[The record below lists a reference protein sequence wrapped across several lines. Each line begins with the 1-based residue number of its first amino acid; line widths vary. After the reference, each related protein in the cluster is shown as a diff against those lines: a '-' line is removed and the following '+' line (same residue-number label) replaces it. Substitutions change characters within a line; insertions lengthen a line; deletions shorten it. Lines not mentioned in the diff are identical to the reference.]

1 LFQNEWTGTT
11 SDEGNESTRAPAR
24 SQFARH
30 VDRAMMAR
38 KNSHPQRRFHGTGPV
53 NTGGEIM
60 VRFASR
66 SGTRLRALPG
76 IAAGILFAAF
86 AASPLPAAAQS
97 ADSFPT
103 RPIKVLVPY
112 APGGATDIIARI
124 VAAKLTES
132 LGQSVLVENRPGA
145 SGNLALEAVAK
156 APADGYT
163 LFVGNVSTN
172 TINENTFA
180 SQLQIKPSR
189 DLVGI
194 AKLVEIPHI
203 IATTAAFPANSVA
216 DLIAL
221 AKKDPGKI
229 NYASAG
235 LGSYPHLDM
244 EKLMKTAGIQMTHIP
259 YKGGAGQMIPA
270 IISGEAPVAFL
281 NLSSALPHVR
291 SGRMKAIA
299 TTAPG
304 RLVELPNVPTMAEQG
319 FPGIGTNAWQGM
331 FAPAATP
338 KPIIDKIYQSVAA
351 VLSNPEMKEQLA
363 KQMLDVTLS
372 PSPAQ
377 FQQLVEKETR
387 AWGDFLREAK
397 IKIE

>member
-1 LFQNEWTGTT
+1 MT
-11 SDEGNESTRAPAR
+11 
-24 SQFARH
+24 
-30 VDRAMMAR
+30 
-38 KNSHPQRRFHGTGPV
+38 
-53 NTGGEIM
+53 
-60 VRFASR
+60 RFANEF
-66 SGTRLRALPG
+66 RLPTL
-76 IAAGILFAAF
+76 IAAAALFASALL
-86 AASPLPAAAQS
+86 AGAQPVQAQDPYPS
-97 ADSFPT
+97 
-103 RPIKVLVPY
+103 RPVKVLVPY

-172 TINENTFA
+172 TINENIFA
-180 SQLQIKPSR
+180 HQLQIKPSR

-203 IATTAAFPANSVA
+203 IAANAEFPANSVA
-216 DLIAL
+216 ELIAL
-221 AKKDPGKI
+221 AKKEPGKI
-229 NYASAG
+229 NYASAS

-244 EKLMKTAGIQMTHIP
+244 EKLMKAAGIQMTHIP

-270 IISGEAPVAFL
+270 ILSGEAPVAFL
-281 NLSSALPHVR
+281 NLSSALPHIR

-299 TTAPG
+299 TTAPQ
-304 RLVELPNVPTMAEQG
+304 RLAELPNVATMAEQG

-338 KPIIDKIYQSVAA
+338 KPIIDKIYRSVAA
-351 VLSNPEMKEQLA
+351 VLSNPQMNEQLA

-372 PSPAQ
+372 SSPAQ

-387 AWGDFLREAK
+387 EWGDFLRETK

>member
-1 LFQNEWTGTT
+1 MIGFTKKVATLP
-11 SDEGNESTRAPAR
+11 RPAVCLLW
-24 SQFARH
+24 A
-30 VDRAMMAR
+30 A
-38 KNSHPQRRFHGTGPV
+38 
-53 NTGGEIM
+53 
-60 VRFASR
+60 
-66 SGTRLRALPG
+66 
-76 IAAGILFAAF
+76 IAAGATVSQAN
-86 AASPLPAAAQS
+86 AQS
-97 ADSFPT
+97 GDSYPT
-103 RPIKVLVPY
+103 RPVKILVPY

-124 VAAKLTES
+124 VSGKLTES
-132 LGQSVLVENRPGA
+132 FGQSVVVENRPGA

-163 LFVGNVSTN
+163 LLVGNVSTN
-172 TINENTFA
+172 AINENTFA
-180 SQLQIKPSR
+180 GVLHIKPSR

-203 IATTAAFPANSVA
+203 IAATANFPANSVA

-244 EKLMKTAGIQMTHIP
+244 EKLQRAAGIKLTHIP

-270 IISGEAPVAFL
+270 IISGEAPVSFL
-281 NLSSALPHVR
+281 NLSSALPQIR
-291 SGRMKAIA
+291 GGKMKALA
-299 TTAPG
+299 TTAPK
-304 RLVELPNVPTMAEQG
+304 RLAELPNVATMAEQG
-319 FPGIGTNAWQGM
+319 FAGIGTNAWQGM

-338 KPIIDKIYQSVAA
+338 KPVIDKLYTGVAS
-351 VLSNPEMKEQLA
+351 VLSNPEMKERLS

-387 AWGDFLREAK
+387 EWGDFLREAK

>member
-1 LFQNEWTGTT
+1 MTRFVNEFCIPT
-11 SDEGNESTRAPAR
+11 
-24 SQFARH
+24 
-30 VDRAMMAR
+30 
-38 KNSHPQRRFHGTGPV
+38 
-53 NTGGEIM
+53 
-60 VRFASR
+60 
-66 SGTRLRALPG
+66 
-76 IAAGILFAAF
+76 
-86 AASPLPAAAQS
+86 LPAAATLLACAFFAGAQPVQAQDPYPS
-97 ADSFPT
+97 
-103 RPIKVLVPY
+103 RPVKVLVPY

-132 LGQSVLVENRPGA
+132 LGQSFLVENRPGA

-172 TINENTFA
+172 TINENIFA
-180 SQLQIKPSR
+180 NQLQIKPSR

-203 IATTAAFPANSVA
+203 IATTAGFPANSVA
-216 DLIAL
+216 DLIVL
-221 AKKDPGKI
+221 AKKEPGKI
-229 NYASAG
+229 NYASAS

-244 EKLMKTAGIQMTHIP
+244 EKLQRAAGITLTHIP

-281 NLSSALPHVR
+281 NLSSALPQIR
-291 SGRMKAIA
+291 GGRMKAIA

-304 RLVELPNVPTMAEQG
+304 RLAELPNVPTMAEQG

-338 KPIIDKIYQSVAA
+338 KPIIDKIYRSVAA
-351 VLSNPEMKEQLA
+351 VLTNSQMNEQLG

-372 PSPAQ
+372 SSPAQ

-387 AWGDFLREAK
+387 EWGDFLREAK

>member
-1 LFQNEWTGTT
+1 MF
-11 SDEGNESTRAPAR
+11 
-24 SQFARH
+24 
-30 VDRAMMAR
+30 
-38 KNSHPQRRFHGTGPV
+38 
-53 NTGGEIM
+53 
-60 VRFASR
+60 RFASGG
-66 SGTRLRALPG
+66 GTRLRALPG
-76 IAAGILFAAF
+76 ISAGILSAVLAAL
-86 AASPLPAAAQS
+86 PLPAAAQS
-97 ADSFPT
+97 ADSFPA
-103 RPIKVLVPY
+103 RPIKILVPY

-132 LGQSVLVENRPGA
+132 LGQSVLVENRTGA

-180 SQLQIKPSR
+180 HQLQIKPSR

-203 IATTAAFPANSVA
+203 IATTAGFPANSLA

-244 EKLMKTAGIQMTHIP
+244 EKLKQAAGIEMTHVP
-259 YKGGAGQMIPA
+259 YKGGAGQMIPS
-270 IISGEAPVAFL
+270 IIAGETQVAFL
-281 NLSSALPHVR
+281 NLASTLPHIR
-291 SGRMKAIA
+291 AGRMKALA
-299 TTAPG
+299 TAMPS
-304 RLVELPNVPTMAEQG
+304 RLAELPEVPTLAELG
-319 FPGIGTNAWQGM
+319 FAGIGTNAWQGM

-338 KPIIDKIYQSVAA
+338 KPVLDKLYRSIAA
-351 VLSNPEMKEQLA
+351 ILSRPEMKETLA
-363 KQMLDVTLS
+363 KQMLTVTLA
-372 PSPAQ
+372 PPQ
-377 FQQLVEKETR
+377 
-387 AWGDFLREAK
+387 
-397 IKIE
+397 